1 MANLDLSGLP
11 RPDWFVG
18 CRLPE
23 RDQSMQEATWTAITI
38 SSTDM
43 APFWQP
49 GEGSMVSKKDE
60 LEMHRQMVRIRIFE
74 ETIQKIYMEGKTPA
88 FDIAAGPVPGE
99 MHLAAGQEPVAAGVC
114 IHLRPSDAV
123 TATHR
128 PHHVALAHGMD
139 MKKLAAEIFGK
150 ETGLGHGKGGHMHLF
165 DPATHFGCSGIIGEG
180 IPTAVGHA
188 LAFKKQKRDDIAVS
202 FFGEGAANQG
212 AFHESLNLAALWHL
226 GVVFVCED
234 NTWAISVPKGTATAI
249 ANNSDR
255 AAAYGIPGV
264 LIPDNDPTAIYEV
277 AGEAVARARA
287 GKGPTLIEIKTD
299 RLLGHF
305 EGDPQLYRTKEEM
318 DKLHQRDALK
328 HFEQQ
333 LIEAGTLTADSAKQV
348 WKAAQAEVDAA
359 IEFARQSPYPEPESA
374 LLHVFA

>member
-1 MANLDLSGLP
+1 MA
-11 RPDWFVG
+11 
-18 CRLPE
+18 
-23 RDQSMQEATWTAITI
+23 
-38 SSTDM
+38 
-43 APFWQP
+43 
-49 GEGSMVSKKDE
+49 SKKE
-60 LEMHRQMVRIRIFE
+60 QLEMHRQMVRIRIFE

-114 IHLRPSDAV
+114 IHLRQSDAI

-165 DPATHFGCSGIIGEG
+165 DPVTHFGCSGIIGEG
-180 IPTAVGHA
+180 MPTAVGHA
-188 LAFKKQKRDDIAVS
+188 LAFKKQGRDDIAVS

-212 AFHESLNLAALWHL
+212 AFHESLNLAALWKL

-234 NTWAISVPKGTATAI
+234 NAWAISVPKATATAI

-264 LIPDNDPTAIYEV
+264 LIPDNDPEAIFEA
-277 AGEAVARARA
+277 AGEAIARARA
-287 GKGPTLIEIKTD
+287 GKGPTLIEVKTD

-305 EGDPQLYRTKEEM
+305 EGDPQLYRTKDEM
-318 DKLHQRDALK
+318 ERLQTRDALK
-328 HFEQQ
+328 HYEKQ
-333 LIEAGTLTADSAKQV
+333 LIKAGTLTTESAEKV
-348 WKAAQAEVDAA
+348 WKAAGSEVDAA
-359 IEFARQSPYPEPESA
+359 VEFARQSPYPEPEAA

>member
-1 MANLDLSGLP
+1 
-11 RPDWFVG
+11 
-18 CRLPE
+18 
-23 RDQSMQEATWTAITI
+23 
-38 SSTDM
+38 
-43 APFWQP
+43 
-49 GEGSMVSKKDE
+49 
-60 LEMHRQMVRIRIFE
+60 MHHQMVRIRIFE
-74 ETIQKIYMEGKTPA
+74 ETIQKVYFEGKSPA

-150 ETGLGHGKGGHMHLF
+150 DAGLGHGKGGHMHLF
-165 DPATHFGCSGIIGEG
+165 DPVTHFGCSGIIGEG
-180 IPTAVGHA
+180 MPTAVGHA
-188 LAFKKQKRDDIAVS
+188 LAFKKLGRDDIAVS

-212 AFHESLNLAALWHL
+212 SFHESLNLAALWDL

-234 NTWAISVPKGTATAI
+234 NAWAISVAKGTATAI

-264 LIPDNDPTAIYEV
+264 LIPDNDPEAIFEA

-287 GKGPTLIEIKTD
+287 KKGPTLIEVKTD

-305 EGDPQLYRTKEEM
+305 EGDPQLYRTKDEM
-318 DKLHQRDALK
+318 EKLQKRDALK
-328 HFEQQ
+328 HYEQQ
-333 LIEAGTLTADSAKQV
+333 LIKAGTLNKESAEEV
-348 WKAAQAEVDAA
+348 WKAGRAEVDAA

-374 LLHVFA
+374 LLNVFA

>member
-1 MANLDLSGLP
+1 M
-11 RPDWFVG
+11 
-18 CRLPE
+18 
-23 RDQSMQEATWTAITI
+23 I
-38 SSTDM
+38 
-43 APFWQP
+43 
-49 GEGSMVSKKDE
+49 SKKEE

>member
-1 MANLDLSGLP
+1 M
-11 RPDWFVG
+11 
-18 CRLPE
+18 
-23 RDQSMQEATWTAITI
+23 I
-38 SSTDM
+38 
-43 APFWQP
+43 
-49 GEGSMVSKKDE
+49 SKKEE
-60 LEMHRQMVRIRIFE
+60 LEMHRQRVRIRIFE

-318 DKLHQRDALK
+318 DTLHQRDALK

>member
-1 MANLDLSGLP
+1 
-11 RPDWFVG
+11 
-18 CRLPE
+18 
-23 RDQSMQEATWTAITI
+23 
-38 SSTDM
+38 
-43 APFWQP
+43 
-49 GEGSMVSKKDE
+49 MVSKKEE

-318 DKLHQRDALK
+318 DTLHQRDALK

>member
-1 MANLDLSGLP
+1 MPSNETLRAL
-11 RPDWFVG
+11 
-18 CRLPE
+18 
-23 RDQSMQEATWTAITI
+23 
-38 SSTDM
+38 
-43 APFWQP
+43 
-49 GEGSMVSKKDE
+49 
-60 LEMHRQMVRIRIFE
+60 HHQMVRIRVFE
-74 ETIQKIYMEGKTPA
+74 ETLQKIYFEGKTPA

-114 IHLRPSDAV
+114 AHLRPTDAV

-139 MKKLAAEIFGK
+139 MKRLAAEIFGK

-165 DPATHFGCSGIIGEG
+165 DPATNFGCSGIIAEG
-180 IPTAVGHA
+180 MPTAVGHA
-188 LAFKKQKRDDIAVS
+188 LAFKKLGRDDIAVS

-212 AFHESLNLAALWHL
+212 AFHESLNLAALWKL

-234 NTWAISVPKGTATAI
+234 NAWAISVPKDRATAI

-255 AAAYGIPGV
+255 ASAYGMPGV
-264 LIPDNDPTAIYEV
+264 LIPDNDPVAVYEA
-277 AGEAVARARA
+277 AGEAVARARR
-287 GKGPTLIEIKTD
+287 GGGPSLIEIKTD

-318 DKLHQRDALK
+318 EAITQRDAIRR
-328 HFEQQ
+328 FERQ
-333 LIEAGTLTADSAKQV
+333 LIESGAMTQADVEGA
-348 WKAAQAEVDAA
+348 WELARAEVAGA
-359 IEFARQSPYPEPESA
+359 VEFARSSPYPVPEAA

>member
-1 MANLDLSGLP
+1 VA
-11 RPDWFVG
+11 
-18 CRLPE
+18 
-23 RDQSMQEATWTAITI
+23 
-38 SSTDM
+38 
-43 APFWQP
+43 
-49 GEGSMVSKKDE
+49 SKKE
-60 LEMHRQMVRIRIFE
+60 QLEMHHQMVRIRIFE
-74 ETIQKIYMEGKTPA
+74 ETIQKVYFEGKSPA

-150 ETGLGHGKGGHMHLF
+150 DAGLGHGKGGHMHLF
-165 DPATHFGCSGIIGEG
+165 DPVTHFGCSGIIGEG
-180 IPTAVGHA
+180 MPTAVGHA
-188 LAFKKQKRDDIAVS
+188 LAFKKLGRDDIAVS

-212 AFHESLNLAALWHL
+212 SFHESLNLAALWDL

-234 NTWAISVPKGTATAI
+234 NAWAISVAKGTATAI

-264 LIPDNDPTAIYEV
+264 LIPDNDPEAIFEA

-287 GKGPTLIEIKTD
+287 KKGPTLIEVKTD

-305 EGDPQLYRTKEEM
+305 EGDPQLYRTKDEM
-318 DKLHQRDALK
+318 EKLQKRDALK
-328 HFEQQ
+328 HYEQQ
-333 LIEAGTLTADSAKQV
+333 LIKAGTLNKESAEEV
-348 WKAAQAEVDAA
+348 WKAGRAEVDAA

-374 LLHVFA
+374 LLNVFA